1 MLVLGLAGQAR
12 SGKDTVAAY
21 LAKKYGFIPFSF
33 SDALYTEVAE
43 AYGLRDDVPYRED
56 APHISER
63 DMLRSR
69 AHKEVPTER
78 LALKNCDYSPFYCLA
93 ADLLDPALN
102 LGGEAV
108 FHAPL
113 SPRQVL
119 QWWGTEFRRAQ
130 DPDYWLKQATAW
142 LNRVRDG
149 VDYPEHRPQFFVN
162 TSVRFPNEQEWVHA
176 QGGNVWHLRRDGLPG
191 VNAHESETPLE
202 VLEGEREIWNNDT
215 VARLHQG
222 IDLLLSTNAR
232 FVRVE
237 PMEAHDA
244 GV

>member
-12 SGKDTVAAY
+12 SGKDTVAAH

-33 SDALYTEVAE
+33 SDRLYEEVADAFMLDDPDSLRRPETKEAPHPQLRLARLIAGSGGNHPFADVARPLISALYPDTFV
-43 AYGLRDDVPYRED
+43 
-56 APHISER
+56 
-63 DMLRSR
+63 
-69 AHKEVPTER
+69 
-78 LALKNCDYSPFYCLA
+78 
-93 ADLLDPALN
+93 DLDGIELT
-102 LGGEAV
+102 
-108 FHAPL
+108 
-113 SPRQVL
+113 PRQVL
-119 QWWGTEFRRAQ
+119 QWWGTQYRRRQ

-142 LNRVRDG
+142 LHRVRG
-149 VDYPEHRPQFFVN
+149 AADYPEHQPQFFVN
-162 TSVRFPNEQEWVHA
+162 TSVRFPNERDWIHA

-202 VLEGEREIWNNDT
+202 VLEGERELWNNDT

-222 IDLLLSTNAR
+222 VDLLLSTNAR

-237 PMEAHDA
+237 PMEVDHA